1 MHAHLD
7 GVGGEKRR
15 HPLLPSRQRERQLWR
30 LWLWQDPAWRGGGD
44 KRLLGDGVF
53 VADVVVDFDAG
64 SVAGGVAGG
73 VVDGEDL
80 AVDESV
86 LVVEEMLT
94 MICNRY

>member
-1 MHAHLD
+1 M
-7 GVGGEKRR
+7 
-15 HPLLPSRQRERQLWR
+15 
-30 LWLWQDPAWRGGGD
+30 
-44 KRLLGDGVF
+44 F